1 MLSFD
6 VRRWVRRNGLTES
19 CVDCATFL
27 NAANGTAGA
36 PRALHEHVC
45 VAGAPRCGV
54 TRREKVAPR

>member
-27 NAANGTAGA
+27 KNAANGTAGA

-45 VAGAPRCGV
+45 VSLA
-54 TRREKVAPR
+54 RRDVE